1 MAFPPQRKDMGNL
14 IPPLIQWD
22 DARPAAQI
30 PDSGWRL
37 ASLEAQHP
45 NMDALRE
52 AIAARGLAEAIK
64 LRQSPSARLIA
75 HLRHQDGREAVLA
88 SA

>member
-1 MAFPPQRKDMGNL
+1 MGNL

-22 DARPAAQI
+22 GARPAAQI

-64 LRQSPSARLIA
+64 LRQGPSARLIA